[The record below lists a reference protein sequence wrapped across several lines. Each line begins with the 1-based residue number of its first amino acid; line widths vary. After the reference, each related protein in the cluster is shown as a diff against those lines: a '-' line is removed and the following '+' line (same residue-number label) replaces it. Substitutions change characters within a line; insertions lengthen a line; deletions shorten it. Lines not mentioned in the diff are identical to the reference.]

1 MAKGGKKRKE
11 RRRELF
17 CSNFRA
23 SCAEKFEAKEKGG
36 EREREERKRR
46 KGKRERKRERRKEKR
61 RKGKECFCPEEFPTS
76 GAPQLNG
83 YDRVEIVVTCTWR
96 LLNREACIT

>member
-1 MAKGGKKRKE
+1 MEKKGRNDVESSFVVIFAPPARKNSKRRKKE
-11 RRRELF
+11 
-17 CSNFRA
+17 
-23 SCAEKFEAKEKGG
+23 
-36 EREREERKRR
+36 EREERKRR

>member
-1 MAKGGKKRKE
+1 MEKKGRNDVESSFVVIFAPPARKNSKRRKKE
-11 RRRELF
+11 
-17 CSNFRA
+17 
-23 SCAEKFEAKEKGG
+23 
-36 EREREERKRR
+36 EREREREIEERKRR
-46 KGKRERKRERRKEKR
+46 KGKRERRKEKR